1 MNAFLHRPT
10 LLFKK
15 YFFKEINTFIKQG
28 HINLIKSDSKDI

>member
-15 YFFKEINTFIKQG
+15 YFFKEINTFKQG